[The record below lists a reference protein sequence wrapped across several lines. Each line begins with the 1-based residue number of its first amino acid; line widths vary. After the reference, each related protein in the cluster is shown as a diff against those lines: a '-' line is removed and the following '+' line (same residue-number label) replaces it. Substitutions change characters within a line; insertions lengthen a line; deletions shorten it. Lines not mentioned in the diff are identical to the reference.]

1 MKTHTLVASIL
12 IALGTASVFA
22 QPVANTVQRDVNQQ
36 TRVENGLKDGS
47 LSTKEAGRLEHE
59 QAQIDRLQA
68 KDLKDG
74 KLSASERAQLTRLQ
88 DKSSRDIHAAK
99 TNAVKGNPESKA
111 SERLQADVH
120 RNVNQEKR
128 IEQGMQSGA
137 LTNRET
143 GKLEQG
149 QAKVD
154 RIEAN
159 AARNG
164 HIGKHEQAAI
174 ARKEI
179 LHSEKIHNKKHNA
192 AERNG

>member
-12 IALGTASVFA
+12 IALGTANAFA
-22 QPVANTVQRDVNQQ
+22 QPVANAVQRDVNQQ
-36 TRVENGLKDGS
+36 TRIENGLKDGS
-47 LSTKEAGRLEHE
+47 LTTKEAGRLERE

-74 KLSASERAQLTRLQ
+74 KLSAAERAQLTRLQ
-88 DKSSRDIHAAK
+88 DKSSRDIHSAK
-99 TNAVKGNPESKA
+99 TNAVKGNPESKS
-111 SERLQADVH
+111 SERLQADVQ

-128 IEQGMQSGA
+128 IEQGVQSGA

-154 RIEAN
+154 RMESK
-159 AARNG
+159 AARDG
-164 HIGKHEQAAI
+164 HVGKHEQAAI
-174 ARKEI
+174 ARNENVQSK
-179 LHSEKIHNKKHNA
+179 KIHDKKHNA

>member
-1 MKTHTLVASIL
+1 MKTRTLVASIL

-22 QPVANTVQRDVNQQ
+22 QPVANTVQGDVTQQ
-36 TRVENGLKDGS
+36 TRIENGLKDGS
-47 LSTKEAGRLEHE
+47 LTTKETGRLERE
-59 QAQIDRLQA
+59 QAQIERLQA
-68 KDLKDG
+68 RDLKDG
-74 KLSASERAQLTRLQ
+74 KLSAAERAQLTRLQ

-99 TNAVKGNPESKA
+99 TNAVKGNPESIS
-111 SERLQADVH
+111 SERLQADVQ

-128 IEQGMQSGA
+128 IEQGVQSGA

-154 RIEAN
+154 RMESK

-174 ARKEI
+174 TRKEN
-179 LHSEKIHNKKHNA
+179 LQSGKIHDKKHNA